1 MNFYAKILD
10 NAKELE
16 KRNYKEVVL
25 RINYIIDNNIKD
37 ISIIEHTLDLL
48 LSFSFVDV
56 DDEFNR
62 LNDYYESVNQEYS
75 NEYKL
80 IYKEHKDRDE

>member
-1 MNFYAKILD
+1 MNFYARILD

-48 LSFSFVDV
+48 LSFSFVNV

-62 LNDYYESVNQEYS
+62 LNDYYESVNSEYS

-80 IYKEHKDRDE
+80 IYKEYKDRYE

>member
-1 MNFYAKILD
+1 MNFFVKILED
-10 NAKELE
+10 TKKLE
-16 KRNYKEVVL
+16 EKNFKNVVL

-48 LSFSFVDV
+48 LSFSFVNV

-62 LNDYYESVNQEYS
+62 LNNYYESVNSEYS

>member
-25 RINYIIDNNIKD
+25 RINHIIDNNIKD

-48 LSFSFVDV
+48 LSFSFVNV

>member
-1 MNFYAKILD
+1 MNFYARILD

-48 LSFSFVDV
+48 LSFSFVNV
-56 DDEFNR
+56 DDEFYR
-62 LNDYYESVNQEYS
+62 LNNYYESINSEYAD
-75 NEYKL
+75 EYKL